1 MIATV
6 TSHSPIP
13 PEMDVIPMIVIQNSQ
28 SLTPFLPAHCAPEE
42 ASSAKKSRCS
52 VRLSRLVAVV
62 LVSFAIN
69 GLTGCV
75 SLAGIPPTR
84 VPRELLARPRDGMLQ
99 TSLARLRQDK
109 PEQYRLGPGDT
120 LGIFIDYVLG
130 DENQQVP
137 FNESKNDERPP
148 SSGYPVTIE
157 DNGTIRLP
165 LASPIPVQGLTLQE
179 ATEKVQKILVETK
192 QLPEGGGKGRF
203 LITMM
208 RPRTSTVLVVRQEA
222 SLLGNG
228 RNVTRTTDTQVP
240 GKKGTGYILELP
252 AYENDVLHALNQTG
266 GMPGD
271 DARNEIVIYRGEFR
285 DAEQRDTV
293 LAAINA
299 GLDPCASK
307 PCDPLDKT
315 VTRIPLTYHPDDPPK
330 FTQQD
335 IILREG
341 DIVMIEARNTEVF
354 YTGGVLI
361 GQEIALPRDYDLDV
375 VGAIAL
381 AGGQIGGAGTG
392 VGNLGRGGQLNQI
405 RSTNIGVP
413 PSICYVIR
421 KTPGGGQIPIRVNL
435 KKTLVDP
442 NERILIQPGDLV
454 MVQYTFGEELA
465 NAFLGVFSLN
475 YAGNFQGFH
484 NF

>member
-1 MIATV
+1 MMISASLFGTASAT
-6 TSHSPIP
+6 
-13 PEMDVIPMIVIQNSQ
+13 
-28 SLTPFLPAHCAPEE
+28 E
-42 ASSAKKSRCS
+42 ASSGGTTGWM
-52 VRLSRLVAVV
+52 VRTGLLLLVLSG
-62 LVSFAIN
+62 S
-69 GLTGCV
+69 TGCV
-75 SLAGIPPTR
+75 TLSGIPPTR

-109 PEQYRLGPGDT
+109 PKQYRLGPGDT
-120 LGIFIDYVLG
+120 LGVFIDYVLG
-130 DENQQVP
+130 DENQPVP

-148 SSGYPVTIE
+148 SSGYPITID

-165 LASPIPVQGLTLQE
+165 LASPIEIQGLTIEEATAKVEKVLVDTKILQE
-179 ATEKVQKILVETK
+179 
-192 QLPEGGGKGRF
+192 GKRGRF
-203 LITMM
+203 LITLM
-208 RPRTSTVLVVRQEA
+208 RPRSATVLVVRQEG
-222 SLLGNG
+222 SMLGNG
-228 RNVTRTTDTQVP
+228 RNITRTTEMQVP

-252 AYENDVLHALNQTG
+252 AYENDLLHALNQTG

-271 DARNEIVIYRGEFR
+271 DARNEIVIYRGQFK

-293 LAAINA
+293 LSAINA
-299 GLDPCASK
+299 GLDPCTPQ

-330 FTQQD
+330 FTQRDIVLQD
-335 IILREG
+335 G
-341 DIVMIEARNTEVF
+341 DIVMIEARDTEVF
-354 YTGGVLI
+354 YTGGVLA

-381 AGGQIGGAGTG
+381 AGGQIGGPGTG
-392 VGNLGRGGQLNQI
+392 LGALGRGGQLNQI

-413 PSICYVIR
+413 PSVCYVIR

-435 KKTLVDP
+435 KKTLIDP

-454 MVQYTFGEELA
+454 MLQYTFGEEMA

-475 YAGNFQGFH
+475 YTGNFESIKSF
-484 NF
+484 